1 MVDDVQMKNLLLIFL
16 CAAGSCFAVESS
28 VSVSSAAVGNE
39 SGKIVAIN
47 NFAVDKYMGKWFEIA
62 RLPVYFEKRCVAPVT
77 TEYVHK
83 GDEVQ
88 ITNTCATI
96 SGDTYTRDGV
106 AYLSENNLN
115 GSGKLIVTSFPT
127 WLRWT
132 HLGRS
137 DYWVIY
143 ADASYTMVA
152 SPDTKYLWIYS
163 REETPALED
172 IQRLISIA
180 EQQGF
185 DTAKLIFNYPS
196 YYAK

>member
-1 MVDDVQMKNLLLIFL
+1 MKNLLLIFL
-16 CAAGSCFAVESS
+16 CAAGSCFAAESS
-28 VSVSSAAVGNE
+28 ITTTSVTTVGNE
-39 SGKIVAIN
+39 SGKVIAIN
-47 NFAVDKYMGKWFEIA
+47 DFAIDKYMGKWFEIA
-62 RLPVYFEKRCVAPVT
+62 RLPAYFEKRCVAPVT

-88 ITNTCATI
+88 ITNTCATV
-96 SGDTYTRDGV
+96 SGDAYTRNGV

-115 GSGKLIVTSFPT
+115 GDGRLIVTSFPT

-143 ADASYTMVA
+143 ADSSYTMVA

-185 DTAKLIFNYPS
+185 DITKLIFNYPS